1 MSFIFPF
8 PPPRIL
14 TFPLWQIRC
23 LLSPRQTT
31 RVITPRLFLLLGPT
45 LCKYQT
51 TMFPPPYHHVRTRK
65 SPSQYRCTRN
75 IPIYTK
81 HTSSKKTSSARQHA
95 ASVKSNPVH
104 VRSSV
109 PVVNWSPLSYRYS
122 IHRSS
127 PTITVLAYSMP
138 VPRQRDPLLLDQTAL
153 KNATLLQD

>member
-1 MSFIFPF
+1 MSPVA
-8 PPPRIL
+8 PPNYESDNAKIVSSAGSN
-14 TFPLWQIRC
+14 TMQIPDDNV
-23 LLSPRQTT
+23 S
-31 RVITPRLFLLLGPT
+31 
-45 LCKYQT
+45 
-51 TMFPPPYHHVRTRK
+51 PPYHHVRTRK
-65 SPSQYRCTRN
+65 SPSQYRRTRN